1 MSYHRAPTLAA
12 FMNVLTLLLPD
23 FLLILLG
30 YVLIRITDWGNT
42 FWAGLEKLVYFVLFP
57 ALLFVST
64 SRTPLDFHA
73 TGKLLQVALIAM
85 ASGIALGWLAKPLF
99 KPGAM
104 IFESGV
110 QTAFRFNSYIG
121 LAVAFR
127 LGGEVGTSLMA
138 LIIGFA
144 VPLANMAAVHA
155 LAHRNQG
162 GLLKEMAK
170 NPLLLATIS
179 GTLFN
184 LLGGS
189 LPEVIVH
196 LLTRMG
202 SASIALGLLMVGAGL
217 KLKGLSEA
225 RGISSYFIT
234 VKLIVLPV
242 IALGLA
248 TWFELPP
255 LQMQIAVM
263 FCALPTAS
271 SAYVLA
277 ARMGGNAPLVA
288 FLISAGTLLS
298 IVTLP
303 VWLLLAA

>member
-1 MSYHRAPTLAA
+1 
-12 FMNVLTLLLPD
+12 MNVLTLLLPD

-30 YVLIRITDWGNT
+30 YLLIRITDWGND

-73 TGKLLQVALIAM
+73 TGKLLQVALIAV
-85 ASGIALGWLAKPLF
+85 ASGIALGWLAKPIF
-99 KPGAM
+99 KPGHM

-121 LAVAFR
+121 LAVSFR
-127 LGGEVGTSLMA
+127 LGGEQATSLMA

-144 VPLANMAAVHA
+144 VPIANMAAVHA
-155 LAHRNQG
+155 LAYRNKG
-162 GLLKEMAK
+162 NLLAEMAK
-170 NPLLLATIS
+170 NPLLLATAS

-184 LLGGS
+184 VSGGV
-189 LPEVIVH
+189 LPEVAT
-196 LLTRMG
+196 LLLSRMG

-225 RGISSYFIT
+225 RGISAYFIG
-234 VKLIVLPV
+234 VKLIVLPA
-242 IALGLA
+242 IALVLSRA
-248 TWFELPP
+248 FELPP

-303 VWLLLAA
+303 LWLLFAG

>member
-1 MSYHRAPTLAA
+1 
-12 FMNVLTLLLPD
+12 MNVLTLLLPD
-23 FLLILLG
+23 FLLIFCG
-30 YVLIRITDWGNT
+30 YVLIRITDWGDD

-73 TGKLLQVALIAM
+73 TGKLLEVAIISIG
-85 ASGIALGWLAKPLF
+85 SGIALGWLAKPLF
-99 KPGAM
+99 KPGPM

-127 LGGEVGTSLMA
+127 LGGEAGTSLMA

-155 LAHRNQG
+155 LAHRNKG
-162 GLLKEMAK
+162 SLLKEMAK
-170 NPLLLATIS
+170 NPLLLATVS

-184 LLGGS
+184 ILGGS
-189 LPEVIVH
+189 LPEVMIH
-196 LLTRMG
+196 LFTRMG

-217 KLKGLSEA
+217 KLQGLSEA
-225 RGISSYFIT
+225 RAISTYFIV
-234 VKLIVLPV
+234 VKLIVLPA
-242 IALGLA
+242 IALALSIA
-248 TWFELPP
+248 FALPP

-298 IVTLP
+298 IFTLP
-303 VWLLLAA
+303 MWLLLAA

>member
-1 MSYHRAPTLAA
+1 MSYHRASTLFV

-30 YVLIRITDWGNT
+30 YLLIRITDWGND

-73 TGKLLQVALIAM
+73 TGKLLQVALIAV

-99 KPGAM
+99 KPGHM

-127 LGGEVGTSLMA
+127 LGGEQATSLMA

-144 VPLANMAAVHA
+144 VPMANMAALHA
-155 LAHRNQG
+155 LAYRNKG
-162 GLLKEMAK
+162 NLLTEMAK
-170 NPLLLATIS
+170 NPLLLATAS

-184 LLGGS
+184 VSGGV
-189 LPEVIVH
+189 LPEVAT
-196 LLTRMG
+196 LLLSRMG
-202 SASIALGLLMVGAGL
+202 SVSIALGLLMVGAGL
-217 KLKGLSEA
+217 KLNGLSEA
-225 RGISSYFIT
+225 RGISAYFIG
-234 VKLIVLPV
+234 VKLIVLPA
-242 IALGLA
+242 IALVLSRA
-248 TWFELPP
+248 FELPP
-255 LQMQIAVM
+255 LQMQIAVI

-303 VWLLLAA
+303 MWLLLAA

>member
-1 MSYHRAPTLAA
+1 
-12 FMNVLTLLLPD
+12 MNVLTLLLPD
-23 FLLILLG
+23 FLLILIG
-30 YVLIRITDWGNT
+30 YLLIRITDWGND

-73 TGKLLQVALIAM
+73 TGKLLQVALIAV
-85 ASGIALGWLAKPLF
+85 ASGIALGWLAKPIF
-99 KPGAM
+99 KPGHM

-121 LAVAFR
+121 LAVSFR
-127 LGGEVGTSLMA
+127 LGGEQATSLMA

-144 VPLANMAAVHA
+144 VPIANMAAVHA
-155 LAHRNQG
+155 LAYRNKG
-162 GLLKEMAK
+162 NLLAEMAK
-170 NPLLLATIS
+170 NPLLLATAS

-184 LLGGS
+184 VSGGV
-189 LPEVIVH
+189 LPEVAT
-196 LLTRMG
+196 LLLSRMG

-225 RGISSYFIT
+225 RGISAYFIG
-234 VKLIVLPV
+234 VKLIVLPA
-242 IALGLA
+242 IALVLSRA
-248 TWFELPP
+248 FELPP

-303 VWLLLAA
+303 LWLLFAG

>member
-1 MSYHRAPTLAA
+1 
-12 FMNVLTLLLPD
+12 MNLLSLLVPD
-23 FLLILLG
+23 FLLILIG
-30 YVLIRITDWGNT
+30 YALFRVTDWGQS
-42 FWAGLEKLVYFVLFP
+42 FWTGLEKLVYFVLFP

-64 SRTPLDFHA
+64 SRTPLDFQA
-73 TGKLLQVALIAM
+73 TGSLLQVALIVCAC
-85 ASGIALGWLAKPLF
+85 GIALGWLAKPLF
-99 KPGAM
+99 RPGPM

-127 LGGEVGTSLMA
+127 LGGEQGTSLMA

-144 VPLANMAAVHA
+144 VPVCNMAAVHA
-155 LAHRNQG
+155 LAHRNKG
-162 GLLKEMAK
+162 TLLSEMAK
-170 NPLLLATIS
+170 NPLLLATVS

-184 LLGGS
+184 VLGGS
-189 LPEVIVH
+189 LPEIVAST
-196 LLTRMG
+196 LSRMG

-217 KLKGLSEA
+217 KLSARSEA
-225 RGISSYFIT
+225 RGISAYFIA
-234 VKLIVLPV
+234 VKLLALPA
-242 IALGLA
+242 ISLALA
-248 TWFELPP
+248 NAFALPP
-255 LQMQIAVM
+255 LQRQIAVM

-277 ARMGGNAPLVA
+277 TRMGGHGPLVA

-303 VWLLLAA
+303 LWLLLAA

>member
-1 MSYHRAPTLAA
+1 
-12 FMNVLTLLLPD
+12 MNVLTLLLPD
-23 FLLILLG
+23 FLLIFCG
-30 YVLIRITDWGNT
+30 YVLIRITDWGDD

-73 TGKLLQVALIAM
+73 TGKLLQVALISIG
-85 ASGIALGWLAKPLF
+85 SGIALGWLAKPLF
-99 KPGAM
+99 NPGPM

-127 LGGEVGTSLMA
+127 LGGEAGTSLMA

-144 VPLANMAAVHA
+144 VPLANMTAVYA
-155 LAHRNQG
+155 LAHRNKG

-170 NPLLLATIS
+170 NPLLLATVS

-184 LLGGS
+184 ILGGS
-189 LPEVIVH
+189 LPEVMIH
-196 LLTRMG
+196 LFTRMG

-217 KLKGLSEA
+217 KLQGLSEA
-225 RGISSYFIT
+225 RGISTYFIL
-234 VKLIVLPV
+234 VKLIVLPA
-242 IALGLA
+242 IALALSIA
-248 TWFELPP
+248 FALPP

-298 IVTLP
+298 IFTLP
-303 VWLLLAA
+303 MWLLLAA